1 MKNGVILVN
10 TSRGG
15 LIEETAAGSSGKRKS
30 RDGRFGCA
38 DAVDTD
44 YAQSPLL
51 TYADRVIITPHI
63 GWYSEES
70 IVELQKKQRRMCTAL
85 KTASRC
91 MRSKLFYLFKG
102 ACCKNQHSGQFEE
115 STDGGATR

>member
-1 MKNGVILVN
+1 MV
-10 TSRGG
+10 G
-15 LIEETAAGSSGKRKS
+15 L
-30 RDGRFGCA
+30 DVL

-70 IVELQKKQRRMCTAL
+70 IVELQKKTAQNVYEVL
-85 KTASRC
+85 KNGKPLYAI
-91 MRSKLFYLFKG
+91 
-102 ACCKNQHSGQFEE
+102 
-115 STDGGATR
+115 